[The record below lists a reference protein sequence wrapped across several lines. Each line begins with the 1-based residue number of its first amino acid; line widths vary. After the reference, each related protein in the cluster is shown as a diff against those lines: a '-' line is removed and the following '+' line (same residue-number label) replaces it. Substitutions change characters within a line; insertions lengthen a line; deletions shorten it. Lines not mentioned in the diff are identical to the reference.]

1 MDTYAAHTL
10 LSLNRPLRP
19 IAIPELLPQLQPP
32 PFTNPALTR
41 EPRWVGS
48 QGPLVY
54 RSLILTSP
62 DGTNPYNLSWKTPKT
77 GVRKIRV
84 NSVRFPVSF
93 YKIRTDETL
102 VYTPSGGSPI
112 SIPIYA
118 GNYSFPEMRA
128 YFARKSEKGF
138 LQLYNTPGEQ
148 SLLTLLTE
156 NSQPMDFS
164 VDFSD
169 APDLKAALGYANQA
183 DTLSSNGFRWI
194 VREAAGV
201 AVTAGAIR
209 STNNYNFAAP
219 NEIFVSAPS
228 AKSLMRSRTI
238 DLGTT
243 VYHPNAMVAVPI
255 DVCTG
260 QFVHWINTIPDWFEC
275 YGSGEYMIDE
285 IGLTMLDGS
294 FLDFKGLPW
303 SMELG
308 LMTDDEGSQSKDITS

>member
-1 MDTYAAHTL
+1 
-10 LSLNRPLRP
+10 
-19 IAIPELLPQLQPP
+19 
-32 PFTNPALTR
+32 
-41 EPRWVGS
+41 
-48 QGPLVY
+48 
-54 RSLILTSP
+54 
-62 DGTNPYNLSWKTPKT
+62 
-77 GVRKIRV
+77 
-84 NSVRFPVSF
+84 
-93 YKIRTDETL
+93 
-102 VYTPSGGSPI
+102 
-112 SIPIYA
+112 
-118 GNYSFPEMRA
+118 MRA

-148 SLLTLLTE
+148 SLLTLLTD

-164 VDFSD
+164 VNFSN
-169 APDLKAALGYANQA
+169 APDLKAALGYANQSN
-183 DTLSSNGFRWI
+183 TLSSNGFRWI
-194 VREAAGV
+194 VRETAGV

-228 AKSLMRSRTI
+228 AKLLVRSRSI

-285 IGLTMLDGS
+285 IGLTMRDGT